1 MTCRALDQDTSLNE
15 WWLAAKQTTPKP
27 MRKGLASTTLL
38 IAWMLWKQRDACVFE
53 GESPSTAQLSSQIRK
68 EAAMWAEA
76 GANGLR
82 VILPS
87 TWDVH

>member
-1 MTCRALDQDTSLNE
+1 VL
-15 WWLAAKQTTPKP
+15 
-27 MRKGLASTTLL
+27 
-38 IAWMLWKQRDACVFE
+38 E

-68 EAAMWAEA
+68 EAAMWAKA